1 MSLLAD
7 GFLPDFQAE
16 IKSVYDPHPTQMM
29 EKINKWVVIVSVF
42 VMIVNQSLM
51 PFIYFILDHYSF
63 ALHLSSLATLAWL
76 GQLFVYRLIKQFKQ
90 HIVPFVITS
99 RKIMTIIISILFVGN
114 KKYSPLQFVGV
125 FIIFSSVA
133 FEFVT
138 ELKKK
143 DERIELKGEEDERA
157 IKTSQTEHSEIL
169 EEIKDEEK

>member
-1 MSLLAD
+1 
-7 GFLPDFQAE
+7 
-16 IKSVYDPHPTQMM
+16 
-29 EKINKWVVIVSVF
+29 
-42 VMIVNQSLM
+42 
-51 PFIYFILDHYSF
+51 
-63 ALHLSSLATLAWL
+63 
-76 GQLFVYRLIKQFKQ
+76 
-90 HIVPFVITS
+90 
-99 RKIMTIIISILFVGN
+99 MTIIISILFVGN

-169 EEIKDEEK
+169 EEIKDEEKWLCLKYINNI